1 MIQKEKERG
10 KISPFFVMEMLQIAN
25 ERQSKGEDILHLEFG
40 EPHVSP
46 SKRVIRAAQER
57 IKSDSLGYTD
67 SVGLLE
73 LRSAIADYCNKT
85 YHSTIKKEQVI
96 VTPGSSGSFILSFLA
111 LFKIGSLVAHAV
123 PGYPAHANIISAL
136 GLKPFPIVVGPETNY
151 QPTIEHLKKLKN
163 NISGIIITS
172 PSNPTGGILK
182 RNDLKD
188 IISFCKKRN
197 IWIISDEIY
206 HGISFHKKAISVLD
220 IVDISNEKIIVIN
233 GFSKYFAMPGWRL
246 GWSILPENLIETF
259 KNLAQNFFIS
269 APTLS
274 QYAAIQAFNSLND
287 FGKNVAL
294 YKRNRDF
301 LLKELTRIG
310 FKEIFKPQGAFYLY
324 LNVSHLTNN
333 STLFCMRMLNEIGVA
348 VAPGIDFD
356 PFEGKK
362 FIRIAFSR
370 PLRDIKAAIK
380 RIKNWKL
387 IKEKMAGKK

>member
-46 SKRVIRAAQER
+46 PKRVICAAQER

-67 SVGLLE
+67 SVGLPE

-85 YHSTIKKEQVI
+85 YHSAIKKEQVI
-96 VTPGSSGSFILSFLA
+96 ITPGSSGSFILSFLA

-172 PSNPTGGILK
+172 PSNPTGGILEM
-182 RNDLKD
+182 NDLKD

-220 IVDISNEKIIVIN
+220 IVDISNEKIVVIN

-246 GWSILPENLIETF
+246 GWSILPKNLIETF

-294 YKRNRDF
+294 YKSNRDF

-370 PLRDIKAAIK
+370 PLRDIKAAIE

>member
-151 QPTIEHLKKLKN
+151 QPTIEHLKELKN

-259 KNLAQNFFIS
+259 INLAQNFFIS

-301 LLKELTRIG
+301 LLEELTRIG

>member
-85 YHSTIKKEQVI
+85 YHATIKKEQVI

-172 PSNPTGGILK
+172 PSNPTGGILEM
-182 RNDLKD
+182 NDLKD

-287 FGKNVAL
+287 FGKNVVL

-370 PLRDIKAAIK
+370 PLRDIKAAIR

>member
-163 NISGIIITS
+163 NISWIIITS

-301 LLKELTRIG
+301 LLEELTRIG

>member
-246 GWSILPENLIETF
+246 GWSILPENLTETF

-301 LLKELTRIG
+301 LLEELTRIG

>member
-151 QPTIEHLKKLKN
+151 QPTIEHLKELKN

-246 GWSILPENLIETF
+246 GWSILPKNLIETF

-301 LLKELTRIG
+301 LLEELTRIG

>member
-1 MIQKEKERG
+1 M
-10 KISPFFVMEMLQIAN
+10 
-25 ERQSKGEDILHLEFG
+25 HLEFG

-188 IISFCKKRN
+188 IISFCKFSPHLYRKSYN
-197 IWIISDEIY
+197 IS
-206 HGISFHKKAISVLD
+206 
-220 IVDISNEKIIVIN
+220 
-233 GFSKYFAMPGWRL
+233 
-246 GWSILPENLIETF
+246 
-259 KNLAQNFFIS
+259 
-269 APTLS
+269 
-274 QYAAIQAFNSLND
+274 
-287 FGKNVAL
+287 
-294 YKRNRDF
+294 
-301 LLKELTRIG
+301 
-310 FKEIFKPQGAFYLY
+310 
-324 LNVSHLTNN
+324 
-333 STLFCMRMLNEIGVA
+333 
-348 VAPGIDFD
+348 
-356 PFEGKK
+356 
-362 FIRIAFSR
+362 
-370 PLRDIKAAIK
+370 
-380 RIKNWKL
+380 
-387 IKEKMAGKK
+387 

>member
-246 GWSILPENLIETF
+246 GWSILPKNLIETF

>member
-287 FGKNVAL
+287 FGKNVVL

-370 PLRDIKAAIK
+370 PLRDIKAAIR

>member
-46 SKRVIRAAQER
+46 PKRVICAAQER
-57 IKSDSLGYTD
+57 IKGDPLGYTD
-67 SVGLLE
+67 SVGLQE

-85 YHSTIKKEQVI
+85 HHSAIKKEQVI
-96 VTPGSSGSFILSFLA
+96 ITPGSSGSFILSFLA

-172 PSNPTGGILK
+172 PSNPTGGILEM
-182 RNDLKD
+182 NDLKD

-220 IVDISNEKIIVIN
+220 IVDISNEKIVVIN

-246 GWSILPENLIETF
+246 GWSILPKNLIETF

>member
-151 QPTIEHLKKLKN
+151 QPTIEHLKELKN

-301 LLKELTRIG
+301 LLEELTRIG

>member
-151 QPTIEHLKKLKN
+151 QPTIEHLKELKN

-301 LLKELTRIG
+301 LLEELTRIG

-370 PLRDIKAAIK
+370 PLRDIKAAIE

>member
-301 LLKELTRIG
+301 LLEELTRIG

>member
-172 PSNPTGGILK
+172 PSNPTGGILEM
-182 RNDLKD
+182 NDLKD

>member
-151 QPTIEHLKKLKN
+151 QPTVEHLKKLKN